1 MYAETIEARTKCEE
15 CGKAIV
21 EGYIDIEM
29 APSRPKE
36 PARHPA
42 PALARRLPGKIQDQ
56 TPFTTAAGLFKNET
70 TRRQVSIARELIT
83 LGLETR
89 LWLGNHSRDL
99 EIEGNPID
107 QRYRTDLCSAAGERF
122 C

>member
-70 TRRQVSIARELIT
+70 TRRQGADHLGVGNSSMAWESFARS
-83 LGLETR
+83 GDR
-89 LWLGNHSRDL
+89 R
-99 EIEGNPID
+99 
-107 QRYRTDLCSAAGERF
+107 
-122 C
+122 